1 MSRKSARI
9 QQLLA
14 GIPAGAY
21 PVNYLGYF
29 ACFNQ
34 GLFYEAHDVLE
45 EIWLPDRQGP
55 KGDFFKGLIQ
65 LAGAFVHLQK
75 NRLQPSSALFKLAR
89 VNFQKY
95 LSTPW
100 KEGLEVKALIEI
112 CDRWVAALEGTNF
125 TGNPLH
131 SLPPPRLEI
140 KAR

>member
-14 GIPAGAY
+14 GIPAGTY

-45 EIWLPDRQGP
+45 EIWLLDRQGP
-55 KGDFFKGLIQ
+55 QGDFFKGLIQ

-75 NRLQPSSALFKLAR
+75 DRLRPSSALLKLAR
-89 VNFQKY
+89 GNFQKH

-100 KEGLEVKALIEI
+100 MEGLEVKALIEL
-112 CDRWVAALEGTNF
+112 CDRWLAALEGRDF
-125 TGNPLH
+125 SENPLH
-131 SLPPPRLEI
+131 TLPPPQLRPKEG
-140 KAR
+140 